1 MAQPL
6 AWVFVRVRVIWRLV
20 NNADLHFVNAHA
32 RGGVV
37 GDVEIARERAQLLEL
52 RLIDDDIFP
61 ISQR

>member
-37 GDVEIARERAQLLEL
+37 GNVEIARERA
-52 RLIDDDIFP
+52 
-61 ISQR
+61 